1 MGRFSGHQSSIL
13 RRRAAPI
20 LTCLLVGVLSFGAQ
34 AQEEEEKGF
43 SGTAKLGFAA
53 TTGNA
58 DTSSL
63 TAGLGT
69 VYAAGRWR
77 HEFTANALRATAD
90 DQDTGESET
99 TAERYQA
106 GYQANWAINDK
117 SYLFGRFNFDRDLFS
132 GFERQI
138 TETVG
143 YGRTFIDN
151 GTHLLAGEVGGG
163 ATQQKRNDGT
173 DFNQAIARAAVRYT
187 WNFSETGSFNQRF
200 SVEGGSENTLFESVT
215 EVKATLVG
223 NVGLGLSYT
232 LRNNSDVPE
241 GSAST
246 DTFTAV
252 TLQYD
257 F

>member
-1 MGRFSGHQSSIL
+1 MGRFSAHQSSFL
-13 RRRAAPI
+13 RRRAAPV
-20 LTCLLVGVLSFGAQ
+20 LTCLLAGVLSLGAQ
-34 AQEEEEKGF
+34 AQDEEEKGF

-63 TAGLGT
+63 TVGLGT
-69 VYAAGRWR
+69 VYAAGNWR
-77 HEFTANALRATAD
+77 HEFTANALRATAE
-90 DQDTGESET
+90 DQDTGETDT

-106 GYQANWAINDK
+106 GYQANWDITDR
-117 SYLFGRFNFDRDLFS
+117 SYIFGRVNFDRDLFS

-151 GTHLLAGEVGGG
+151 GTHLLSGEIGGG

-173 DFNQAIARAAVRYT
+173 DFNQAIARAAALYT
-187 WNFSETGSFNQRF
+187 WNFTESSSFNQRF
-200 SVEGGSENTLFESVT
+200 SVESGSENTLFESIT
-215 EVKATLVG
+215 EVKATLIG
-223 NVGLGLSYT
+223 NVALGLSYT

-246 DTFTAV
+246 DTFTAI